1 MRGLQNIIKLNF
13 LLIVICISCKSEI
26 KEPKLQTLD
35 NSIEI
40 RTENMEIQ
48 TVDTIA
54 SGWNT
59 FKYKNLSHETHFIVF
74 EKYPEGKN
82 LKDSKTQIFP
92 VFKKGMDLI
101 NIDKTDEG
109 IEAFGSLPPWFFKVI
124 FTGGIGLTS
133 PNTTSEST
141 IYLEPGNYL
150 MECYVKMS
158 NGQFHSVMGMYKE
171 IIVTDSKS
179 NTEKPKST
187 VNLSISYE
195 DGIKAD
201 DAYTAGNQTIAVTFT
216 DQKTHEH
223 FLGHDIHLVKLND
236 EADLEE
242 LDSWMNWFNPK
253 GLISPSPKG
262 ITFLGG
268 IQEMPKNNTGYFKVN
283 LKPGKYAFISEVPD
297 PTKKNML
304 KQFIVK

>member
-1 MRGLQNIIKLNF
+1 MRR
-13 LLIVICISCKSEI
+13 LLKIAKFNLLLLVAFISCKSEI
-26 KEPKLQTLD
+26 KEPKFQNHY

-48 TVDTIA
+48 TVDSIA

-74 EKYPEGKN
+74 EKYPEEKN
-82 LKDSKTQIFP
+82 LKDSKTQVFP

-101 NIDKTDEG
+101 NKGKTDEG
-109 IEAFGSLPPWFFKVI
+109 LEAFGILPPWFYKVI

-179 NTEKPKST
+179 KTEKPEST
-187 VNLSISYE
+187 VNISISYE
-195 DGIKAD
+195 NGIKAD
-201 DAYTAGNQTIAVTFT
+201 DKFMEGKQMIAVTFT

-223 FLGHDIHLVKLND
+223 FLGHDIHLVKLSDAAN
-236 EADLEE
+236 LEE
-242 LDSWMNWFNPK
+242 LDNWMNWFNPK

-268 IQEMPKNNTGYFKVN
+268 VQEMPKNNTGYFKVN
-283 LKPGKYAFISEVPD
+283 LKPGKYAFISEIPN